1 MPTTTDIPTELI
13 ERALGLTGKKEE
25 YLYVW
30 AYDEIV
36 EDVDY
41 PKFYAYLLTPEFL
54 YMYRKVI

>member
-1 MPTTTDIPTELI
+1 MPTTTDISTELI